1 MRIVFAGPHLSA
13 VADLAVALQRLG
25 HEVAALL
32 PGLIPDPVRIG
43 AYLDGY
49 TADHH
54 AAVGR
59 APGRPNTL
67 LACGFSGHG
76 FKLAPAI
83 GLALAQLA
91 TDGHTE
97 LPIGHLDPARALPEG
112 PPRRMVADEL
122 TVSAPAH

>member
-1 MRIVFAGPHLSA
+1 LDRSVPDRL
-13 VADLAVALQRLG
+13 LAPIRAA
-25 HEVAALL
+25 VAALL

-59 APGRPNTL
+59 APGLPNTL

-83 GLALAQLA
+83 GLALAELA
-91 TDGHTE
+91 TDGRTG
-97 LPIGHLDPARALPEG
+97 LPIQHLDPARPRPAAPA
-112 PPRRMVADEL
+112 RRMVADEL
-122 TVSAPAH
+122 SAQAH